1 VRDFRNSDFRNGCFC
16 TAKIKAIPV
25 NQTIDADFCSKS
37 AEAVWLARDSQRQET
52 FRDAYCVKEYRLVLI
67 HQNEAGFS
75 VHIDGLSQ
83 IIYIFATNLETMAS
97 IEERIWTAIQVK
109 GRGNIF
115 FPSDF
120 TTYGDAK
127 AVSKSLERLTHKGNI
142 IRLARGIYTY
152 PEMDTVLGLGAL
164 LPSIEQIA
172 ETIARR
178 DKARIVPTGI
188 YAMNKLGLSTQ
199 VPMNVVYLTDG
210 APRKINLGN
219 GRSIQFKYTTPKN
232 LSFTNPLAM
241 LVTFA
246 LKEVGRENMTE
257 DIARQV
263 KSVLQKEK
271 RDNILS
277 DESLMPEWI
286 RTFTRQAYE

>member
-1 VRDFRNSDFRNGCFC
+1 MTSIEDNIWS
-16 TAKIKAIPV
+16 AIKA
-25 NQTIDADFCSKS
+25 
-37 AEAVWLARDSQRQET
+37 
-52 FRDAYCVKEYRLVLI
+52 
-67 HQNEAGFS
+67 
-75 VHIDGLSQ
+75 
-83 IIYIFATNLETMAS
+83 
-97 IEERIWTAIQVK
+97 K
-109 GRGNIF
+109 GRGSIF

-120 TTYGDAK
+120 TSYGEVK
-127 AVSKSLERLTHKGNI
+127 AVDKSLERLTARGEI
-142 IRLARGIYTY
+142 VRLARGIYTF
-152 PEMDTVLGLGAL
+152 PKIDTTLGLGL
-164 LPSIEQIA
+164 LMPSIEQIA
-172 ETIARR
+172 QTIARR

-210 APRKINLGN
+210 APRKVNLGN

-246 LKEVGRENMTE
+246 LKEVGHDNMTD
-257 DIARQV
+257 DIAGRI

-271 RDNILS
+271 KEQVLA
-277 DESLMPEWI
+277 DEALMPAWI